1 MGSDHCQG
9 QRDISS
15 HGSVQA
21 CLPAY
26 INYSELIGFSVSLL
40 CRSSAKKDFEVGLR
54 VAKSLF
60 KHTVLHKDSLPAPA
74 PLPAP
79 FSMNANRFKSR
90 CTTFTFHYVHPV
102 YLHLTG
108 YRRQTTFT
116 RGDT

>member
-54 VAKSLF
+54 VAKSLNTQRYTRTASRPQ
-60 KHTVLHKDSLPAPA
+60 HHSLL
-74 PLPAP
+74 PLA
-79 FSMNANRFKSR
+79 
-90 CTTFTFHYVHPV
+90 
-102 YLHLTG
+102 
-108 YRRQTTFT
+108 
-116 RGDT
+116 